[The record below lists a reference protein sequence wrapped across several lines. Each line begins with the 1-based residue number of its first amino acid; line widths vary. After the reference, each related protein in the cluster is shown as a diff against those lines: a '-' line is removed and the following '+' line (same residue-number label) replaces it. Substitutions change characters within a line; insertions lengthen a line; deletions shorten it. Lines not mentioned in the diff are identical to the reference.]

1 VALDE
6 RQISLVV
13 TQSVQNAIQRTMRE
27 RHRTLCVSDSEVL
40 PFRCAKSSR
49 WYVLMAFTVSLIAWQ
64 GFPSA
69 WAQGQI
75 NDVHIYP
82 RVDPMTPEGSG
93 DLMRSGLNTHT
104 RPIRA
109 NVDLVL
115 VPVTVTDPL
124 NRVVT
129 GLDSENFTIY
139 EGKQPQEI
147 KTLSCEDGP
156 VSLGVILDVSGSM
169 ATKIDRAR
177 EAVLQFLKT
186 ANPQD
191 EFFLITFA
199 EGPQLV
205 GDFTQNVEALQTKLL
220 FTRPKGR
227 TALLDAIYLGLTQ
240 MREAKYP
247 RKAILIISDG
257 GDNHSRYTEG
267 EIKLAVREADV
278 VIHSIGIFDRYFT
291 TDEERLGPELLSEIA
306 EVTGGRSFNIGN
318 PTDLPI
324 VAEQIGVELRNQYV
338 VGYRSKN
345 RAHDGKWRK
354 LKVRLRLPKGS
365 PPLYVRAKTGYYA
378 FSR

>member
-1 VALDE
+1 LH
-6 RQISLVV
+6 
-13 TQSVQNAIQRTMRE
+13 NAIRGATGDGYRILWVTGIA
-27 RHRTLCVSDSEVL
+27 RLL
-40 PFRCAKSSR
+40 FPCARFSHC
-49 WYVLMAFTVSLIAWQ
+49 YVLFVFLVAMIAGQ

-69 WAQGQI
+69 WAQSQL
-75 NDVHIYP
+75 NEVHIQP
-82 RVDPMTPEGSG
+82 RVELDGHG
-93 DLMRSGLNTHT
+93 DRMEPRLDTSIK
-104 RPIRA
+104 PIRA

-115 VPVTVTDPL
+115 VPLTVTDPM

-129 GLDSENFTIY
+129 GLESGNFTVY

-147 KTLSCEDGP
+147 RNFSCEDAP

-177 EAVLQFLKT
+177 EAVSQFLRT

-191 EFFLITFA
+191 EFFMITFA
-199 EGPQLV
+199 ERPQLV
-205 GDFTQNVEALQTKLL
+205 GDFTQNVEDLQAKLL

-240 MREAKYP
+240 MREAKYR

-257 GDNHSRYTEG
+257 GDNHSRYVEG
-267 EIKLAVREADV
+267 EIKLAVKEADV
-278 VIHSIGIFDRYFT
+278 VIHAIGIFDRQFA

-306 EVTGGRSFNIGN
+306 EVTGGRSFHLDN
-318 PTDLPI
+318 PNELPI
-324 VAEQIGVELRNQYV
+324 VAERIGVELRNQYV

-345 RAHDGKWRK
+345 PAHDGKWRK
-354 LKVRLRLPKGS
+354 IKVRLRLPKGW

>member
-1 VALDE
+1 
-6 RQISLVV
+6 
-13 TQSVQNAIQRTMRE
+13 M
-27 RHRTLCVSDSEVL
+27 
-40 PFRCAKSSR
+40 
-49 WYVLMAFTVSLIAWQ
+49 VSLIAWQ

-69 WAQGQI
+69 WAQSRI
-75 NDVHIYP
+75 NDVHIQP
-82 RVDPMTPEGSG
+82 RVEPTTPEGLR
-93 DLMRSGLNTHT
+93 DRMESGLDRRTQ
-104 RPIRA
+104 PIRA

-115 VPVTVTDPL
+115 VPVTVNDPM

-129 GLDSENFTIY
+129 GLDSKNFTVY
-139 EGKQPQEI
+139 EDTKPQEI
-147 KTLSCEDGP
+147 KNLSCEDAP

-191 EFFLITFA
+191 EFFMITFA
-199 EGPQLV
+199 ERPQLV
-205 GDFTQNVEALQTKLL
+205 GDFTQNLDNLQAKLL
-220 FTRPKGR
+220 FTKPKGR

-267 EIKLAVREADV
+267 EIKLAVKEADV
-278 VIHSIGIFDRYFT
+278 VIHAIGIFDRYFA

-306 EVTGGRSFNIGN
+306 EITGGRSFNLDN
-318 PTDLPI
+318 PNELPV
-324 VAEQIGVELRNQYV
+324 VAQRIGVELRNQYV

-345 RAHDGKWRK
+345 PAHDGKWRK
-354 LKVRLRLPKGS
+354 IKVGLRLPKGL
-365 PPLYVRAKTGYYA
+365 PPLSVRAKTGYYA